1 MHECAGEE
9 TGADSEDTEE
19 QESDKPK
26 TKGPSRNARRKKHK
40 RQLKRLGLLGSP
52 AGAPGGQ
59 NREQAGVPQGA
70 DAHMEE
76 GAPKAR
82 RMRLQDHAAG

>member
-1 MHECAGEE
+1 MHEGACEE

-19 QESDKPK
+19 EESDKPK

-52 AGAPGGQ
+52 AGTPGGQ
-59 NREQAGVPQGA
+59 NREQAGMPQGA
-70 DAHMEE
+70 DAHMEK
-76 GAPKAR
+76 GAPKAEQ
-82 RMRLQDHAAG
+82 MRLQDHAAR